1 MKIFVGKI
9 VGLDPFVALHKTFV
23 SQVSSSEFSSES
35 SPSETPSCLYVNK
48 Y

>member
-9 VGLDPFVALHKTFV
+9 VGLDPFVTLLKMFV

-35 SPSETPSCLYVNK
+35 SPSETPSCLYVNT

>member
-9 VGLDPFVALHKTFV
+9 VGLDPFVALQKMFV

-35 SPSETPSCLYVNK
+35 SPSETPCLYVNT